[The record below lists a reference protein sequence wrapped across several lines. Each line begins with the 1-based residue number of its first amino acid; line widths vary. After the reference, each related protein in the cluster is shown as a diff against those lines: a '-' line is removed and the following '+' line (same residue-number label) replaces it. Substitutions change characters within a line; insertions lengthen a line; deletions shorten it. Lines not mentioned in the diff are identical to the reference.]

1 MSYLQP
7 GPLTPCLSA
16 AVVHM
21 FKTTTKKK
29 EYRKKKFRSKKK
41 VSNEKKRRNAKP
53 KLTRARR

>member
-21 FKTTTKKK
+21 FKTKKKKNIERKNFEAKKKK
-29 EYRKKKFRSKKK
+29 EDRKK
-41 VSNEKKRRNAKP
+41 
-53 KLTRARR
+53 

>member
-21 FKTTTKKK
+21 FKTKKK
-29 EYRKKKFRSKKK
+29 KIERKITKQKKKKKIERNNFK
-41 VSNEKKRRNAKP
+41 TNKKSVK
-53 KLTRARR
+53 